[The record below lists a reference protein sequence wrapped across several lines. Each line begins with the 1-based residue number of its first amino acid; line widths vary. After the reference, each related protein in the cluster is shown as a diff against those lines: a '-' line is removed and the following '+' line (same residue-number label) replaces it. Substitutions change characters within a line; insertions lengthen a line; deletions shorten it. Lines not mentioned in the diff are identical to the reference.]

1 MRIHSTVGKLRRWWQ
16 TRPVCW
22 QTCLALGVGVI
33 VLTAQLSSAATPSVV
48 DEIRNETVRRSSDP
62 TGRPLPLAGH
72 WNTGNYT
79 GGVGFS
85 PAYQINLISQG
96 HHILPW
102 FQFPDYRNAS
112 NPSSSYYEAAIK
124 QFAAW
129 NLPISLVGTQ
139 WESILS
145 DPGERFFSLPADQ
158 NPNVID
164 LSGHVLPKLDPLGP
178 VGLWQTAGN
187 MWTTSLL
194 MQQLQ
199 TWYPSPP
206 LILFL
211 SNNEHPKLLWSEAA
225 TSRNFV
231 RLYGTGTSDTFRRK
245 VFGDAWIERYRALI
259 LGMRS
264 GLVSSQWRTKS
275 LFIGYDAF
283 GPQHFGRS
291 AVWEESLFTPGRI
304 SPWPY
309 AWDGGSPSYY
319 TNNWDPST
327 DYRVWSPQLESMNW
341 VFMQRQVARDIPD
354 FWFEISVWDGN
365 APGLTTSKRIFY
377 EQRGQQYGPDRYEG
391 FAQYGMWLLTP
402 RIVREFRGWTEKV
415 SDCGIYFDAILR
427 AVDRVYA
434 DPVLTKFWRTGTL
447 VPNHT
452 RSHPYQVDIP
462 AEYTTEDRWFLLNTS
477 LDPPGSWD
485 LTTEL
490 PVMALARVIGQSN
503 QREWLVYAHAPV
515 GPRNQV
521 QVEIPEYKK
530 IVLDVPVAGAFY
542 YVRESDG
549 ILRRLGATGS
559 GPSSPTGLIAR

>member
-1 MRIHSTVGKLRRWWQ
+1 M
-16 TRPVCW
+16 
-22 QTCLALGVGVI
+22 
-33 VLTAQLSSAATPSVV
+33 
-48 DEIRNETVRRSSDP
+48 
-62 TGRPLPLAGH
+62 
-72 WNTGNYT
+72 GNYA
-79 GGVGFS
+79 GGEGFS
-85 PAYQINLISQG
+85 PAYQVNLISLG

-102 FQFPDYRNAS
+102 LMFPDYRDVN
-112 NPSSSYYEAAIK
+112 NPGYSYYEAAVK

-158 NPNVID
+158 NPNVVD
-164 LSGHVLPKLDPLGP
+164 LSGHVLPKVDPFGP
-178 VGLWQTAGN
+178 IEHWQTVGS

-194 MQQLQ
+194 IKQLQ

-206 LILFL
+206 LVLFL
-211 SNNEHPKLLWSEAA
+211 SNNEHPKLLWREAE

-231 RLYGTGTSDTFRRK
+231 RLYGIGTTSDTFRRK

-264 GLVSSQWRTKS
+264 TLASSQWQTNS
-275 LFIGYDAF
+275 VFIGYDAF
-283 GPQHFGRS
+283 GPQNFGRW
-291 AVWEESLFTPGRI
+291 AGWQDSLFAAGRI

-309 AWDGGSPSYY
+309 AWNGTSSSYY

-327 DYRVWSPQLESMNW
+327 DYRVWSPQIESMNW
-341 VFMQRQVARDIPD
+341 VFMQRQVTRDVPN
-354 FWFEISVWDGN
+354 FWFEMSVWDGN
-365 APGLTTSKRIFY
+365 VPVPTAYKNKRTVY
-377 EQRGQQYGPDRYEG
+377 EELGQQYGPERYEG
-391 FAQYGMWLLTP
+391 FVQYGMWLLTP

-415 SDCGIYFDAILR
+415 SDCGMYFDAILR

-434 DPVLTKFWRTGTL
+434 DPILTKFWRSGTL

-452 RSHPYQVDIP
+452 RLHPYQVDIP
-462 AEYTTEDRWFLLNTS
+462 TEYTSEDRWFLLNTD
-477 LDPPGSWD
+477 LNPPGSWS

-503 QREWLVYAHAPV
+503 QREWLIYAHAPV

-521 QVEIPEYKK
+521 QVEIPDYKK

-549 ILRRLGATGS
+549 TLRRIGATGS
-559 GPSSPTGLIAR
+559 DTIPPKMPMNLRVN